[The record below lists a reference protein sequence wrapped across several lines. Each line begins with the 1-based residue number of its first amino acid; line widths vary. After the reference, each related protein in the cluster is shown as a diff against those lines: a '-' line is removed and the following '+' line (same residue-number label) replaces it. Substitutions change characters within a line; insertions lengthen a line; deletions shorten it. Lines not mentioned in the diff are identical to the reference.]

1 MAILEVKNLKVNF
14 RGEAGINHAVDGVS
28 FSVNEGRILG
38 IVGESGCGKSVSAM
52 SILRLVPDPPGNI
65 AEGEILWKGKDLLSL
80 PLDQMPDIRG
90 REIAMIFQ
98 DPMAS
103 LNPVFTIRRLMGEVI
118 KKRFNLKGPQVDQR
132 AIKAM
137 TEVGISDPESRLS
150 AYPHELSGGM
160 KQRILIAMALLCE
173 PQLLIADEPTTALDV
188 TIQKQILFLMK
199 DLQKRTGMSIILIT
213 HDIGVVAETC
223 DDVVVMYAGRV
234 VETCS
239 IHDLFKKNRHPYT
252 RGLLNSIPRK
262 GLSKEVPLP
271 TIEGTVPSLINPP
284 KGCRFADRCPS
295 KQDQCIT
302 DDPQLCELSPGH
314 QVACHFPL
322 GKVEK

>member
-1 MAILEVKNLKVNF
+1 LAILEVKNLKVNF

-199 DLQKRTGMSIILIT
+199 DLQNRTGMSIILIT

-239 IHDLFKKNRHPYT
+239 IHDLFQRNRHPYT

-262 GLSKEVPLP
+262 GLSKEIPLP
-271 TIEGTVPSLINPP
+271 TIEGTVPSLVNPP
-284 KGCRFADRCPS
+284 KGCRFADRCS
-295 KQDQCIT
+295 FKQDQCLS
-302 DDPQLCELSPGH
+302 DDPLLRELSPRH
-314 QVACHFPL
+314 HAACHFPL
-322 GKVEK
+322 GEAKP